1 MKIIIIEDEQLSA
14 EHLELLLLR
23 IDPTIQVV
31 QRFESVKQSVEAF
44 QNGVEADLLFVDI
57 HLADGNS
64 FEIFNKVNI
73 EIPVIF
79 TTAFDQYAIQAFKTN
94 SIDYLLKPIGV
105 SDLQVS
111 LQKFQ
116 KISQNQNLIQ
126 NLINIAQPKPFKN
139 RFMVKLGENII
150 SVKTEEIDHFKAED
164 GIVLFSNKQGKRYP
178 VNYTLDQLEP
188 ILDPAIFFRIN
199 RKVIIHIDS
208 IQKVGSFFNN
218 RLKVNTQ
225 FIDNDDAVVSR
236 ERVGNFKDWLNK

>member
-31 QRFESVKQSVEAF
+31 QRFESVKQSIQAF
-44 QNGVEADLLFVDI
+44 QSGVEADLLFVDI

-64 FEIFNKVNI
+64 FEIFDKVI
-73 EIPVIF
+73 IDIPVIF

-94 SIDYLLKPIGV
+94 SIDYLLKPIGIN
-105 SDLQVS
+105 DLQVS

-116 KISQNQNLIQ
+116 KINQNQNLIKS
-126 NLINIAQPKPFKN
+126 LINIAQPKNFKN

-150 SVKTEEIDHFKAED
+150 SVKTEEIAHFKAED
-164 GIVLFSNKQGKRYP
+164 GIVLFANKQGKRYP

-188 ILDPAIFFRIN
+188 MLDPGIFFRIN

-218 RLKVNTQ
+218 RLKVNLSL
-225 FIDNDDAVVSR
+225 IHI
-236 ERVGNFKDWLNK
+236 